1 MNTEIQVAQVGPSP
15 GNGAAPDGGFGFI
28 LPFLA
33 MILILY
39 ALVIR
44 PQQKERKR
52 LKELQGDLAK
62 GDWVVMEGGMHG
74 RVAGVAE
81 DVLTLEIAD
90 RVRVKFNRSGVA
102 AKLQSGDGDPQEK
115 PKQKREKSA

>member
-1 MNTEIQVAQVGPSP
+1 MNTEIRVAQVVPSP
-15 GNGAAPDGGFGFI
+15 DAGAAPDGGFGFI

-33 MILILY
+33 MLLILY

-52 LKELQGDLAK
+52 IKQLQDGLGK

-74 RVAGVAE
+74 RVTGIAD

-90 RVRVKFNRSGVA
+90 RVRVRFNRSGVA
-102 AKLQSGDGDPQEK
+102 ARMQSEAAQEK
-115 PKQKREKSA
+115 SNQKREKSA